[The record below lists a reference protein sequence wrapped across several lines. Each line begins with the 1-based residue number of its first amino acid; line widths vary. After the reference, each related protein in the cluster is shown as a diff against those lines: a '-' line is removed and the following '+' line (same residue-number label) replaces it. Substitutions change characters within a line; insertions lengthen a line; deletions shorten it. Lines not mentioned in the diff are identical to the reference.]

1 MITNT
6 LEALTF
12 FNEIVPN
19 QGYGGQTIKFYG
31 APFSPGVKYY
41 AKFGKLKPT
50 PLTYLN
56 PGLLEG
62 LIPEW
67 DKTGPVPI
75 SIVTEEGHLLC
86 LSKRRFSYISHHCKN
101 A

>member
-1 MITNT
+1 MIRNSSS
-6 LEALTF
+6 ALLF
-12 FNEIVPN
+12 FNKIVPN
-19 QGYGGQTIKFYG
+19 QGYGGQRIEFYG
-31 APFSPGVKYY
+31 ATFSPGLKYY
-41 AKFGKLKPT
+41 ARFGKLKPT
-50 PLTYLN
+50 PLIYLN

-67 DKTGPVPI
+67 DKIGSVSV

-86 LSKRRFSYISHHCKN
+86 LSMCRFVYISHDCKN